1 MRSAIGIVFYRT
13 SNAGPCLWR
22 AGSVRSNRWSRIR
35 RNPFVRSDTLEN
47 QIAPTKTCPY
57 LAPLFLDL
65 LCAVHVVLIH
75 VCTCVAAS
83 GLRGGGIT
91 RTPRAV
97 EQSRRL
103 ALHAPWESAGNASAA
118 GQAQL
123 RLGKPLCIAL
133 GGLKT

>member
-83 GLRGGGIT
+83 GLRGGGD
-91 RTPRAV
+91 
-97 EQSRRL
+97 
-103 ALHAPWESAGNASAA
+103 NADS
-118 GQAQL
+118 
-123 RLGKPLCIAL
+123 K
-133 GGLKT
+133 GGGAISPPSVACPVGVRW